1 VRTAK
6 SRGKLVIGAALA
18 AVLGLASP
26 AAAVGSTT
34 TVTVT
39 PVSTTVGAV
48 VRLQATVACASD
60 PSGGLGVTFFDG
72 TNELETVSVGADGQA
87 GQFALMTTAGTHTIT
102 AAYNGNGTCD
112 ASSSTTT
119 VEVAAAPTP
128 PDQPPLCLLTC
139 GSLISII
146 EGDIYNHTNHID
158 NTEIHKAGPNHEPKH
173 K

>member
-1 VRTAK
+1 VRTVK
-6 SRGKLVIGAALA
+6 DRGKLVMGAALA

-39 PVSTTVGAV
+39 PVSTTVGGV

-72 TNELETVSVGADGQA
+72 ANQLDTVSVGADGQA

-102 AAYNGNGTCD
+102 AAYNGNGACD
-112 ASSSTTT
+112 ASSSTAT
-119 VEVAAAPTP
+119 VEVRAAATP
-128 PDQPPLCLLTC
+128 PGQDPWCPLTC
-139 GSLISII
+139 GALISIT

-158 NTEIHKAGPNHEPKH
+158 NTGIHEAKSKREPRH
-173 K
+173 T